1 MPFLTCFFTK
11 PSYLVPHL
19 CETSEGNTGSL
30 SASHIF
36 IFIALN
42 YLFLN
47 KKLENVR
54 AVNVFV
60 IITGHSS
67 AVRHLVF
74 QFIINEMSINW
85 NYKFTVCS
93 DY

>member
-1 MPFLTCFFTK
+1 MRLLKATQGAYQP
-11 PSYLVPHL
+11 V
-19 CETSEGNTGSL
+19 
-30 SASHIF
+30 IF